1 MGKSILKNG
10 HMSQAGRLFVP
21 TVKRHTPLFAVG
33 SIDMSKYDE
42 HKIITDVSGLDWLY
56 AYSGK
61 GVWKRLFQ
69 VI

>member
-1 MGKSILKNG
+1 MAKGILKQG

-21 TVKRHTPLFAVG
+21 TVPRHTPLFAVG
-33 SIDMSKYDE
+33 SIDMSIYDQ
-42 HKIITDVSGLDWLY
+42 HKIVTSVGGNDWLY